1 LGSKQ
6 HAQRRPRPVSA
17 PTASTAEKTASTAS
31 GPEKKTSRAAALR
44 AVGAASRGVET

>member
-1 LGSKQ
+1 
-6 HAQRRPRPVSA
+6 VSA